1 MDKKQKDLIIMY
13 YEIKRFRE
21 VEKFSIQRIAD
32 YLGLNFRTVRKY
44 LSMTDQE
51 FEACLSTQGSRPYV
65 MDQYKTF
72 VVNYLGEYPDTPASV
87 VHDKLKECFGDFPQ
101 LDPKTVYNYVVKVRG
116 EFNIP
121 KVTRSDRQYT
131 AVPDLP
137 MGQQAQVDFGMKRLR
152 TSKGGWQTVYFFAML
167 LCHSRQKFV
176 LFRDEP
182 FTSQSAVEA
191 HEKAF
196 GFFQGIPR
204 EIVYDQDVV
213 FIHSENKGDYKLTD
227 VFGSYLASRPF
238 KAVFCHAADPESK
251 GKVENV
257 VKYIKQNFLYNRIFT
272 DNETINTEAIAWLN
286 RTGNMMKHNTT
297 CRVPYTEWCNEQ
309 KYLLAYHPIFST
321 DGRNGHKVLK
331 TNVIKYRGNIYSLPF
346 GTYKDD
352 ETKVHVT
359 ESDNQLTISD
369 SLGKVIA
376 SHLIPEGKGRTVIN
390 TSHRRNPSVK
400 VSQLRD
406 QTREFFSYSTD
417 IETFLTNIERL
428 YPRYV
433 RDQLSALLICCEKH
447 GRQNSE
453 IALEFCIRNKIYS
466 ANDFKSVVESQAPDK
481 ATRQKPLSIKP
492 LGGTKTQMIA
502 HIEPQKSDIREYES
516 IFTQNPTDYEPV
528 YTTN

>member
-1 MDKKQKDLIIMY
+1 
-13 YEIKRFRE
+13 
-21 VEKFSIQRIAD
+21 
-32 YLGLNFRTVRKY
+32 
-44 LSMTDQE
+44 
-51 FEACLSTQGSRPYV
+51 
-65 MDQYKTF
+65 
-72 VVNYLGEYPDTPASV
+72 
-87 VHDKLKECFGDFPQ
+87 
-101 LDPKTVYNYVVKVRG
+101 
-116 EFNIP
+116 
-121 KVTRSDRQYT
+121 
-131 AVPDLP
+131 
-137 MGQQAQVDFGMKRLR
+137 
-152 TSKGGWQTVYFFAML
+152 
-167 LCHSRQKFV
+167 
-176 LFRDEP
+176 
-182 FTSQSAVEA
+182 
-191 HEKAF
+191 
-196 GFFQGIPR
+196 
-204 EIVYDQDVV
+204 
-213 FIHSENKGDYKLTD
+213 
-227 VFGSYLASRPF
+227 
-238 KAVFCHAADPESK
+238 
-251 GKVENV
+251 
-257 VKYIKQNFLYNRIFT
+257 
-272 DNETINTEAIAWLN
+272 
-286 RTGNMMKHNTT
+286 MMKHNTT

-321 DGRNGHKVLK
+321 DGRSGHKVLK

-417 IETFLTNIERL
+417 VETFLTNIERL

-466 ANDFKSVVESQAPDK
+466 ANDFKSVVENQAPDK
-481 ATRQKPLSIKP
+481 TTKQKPLSIKP

-516 IFTQNPTDYEPV
+516 IFTQNTTDYEPV

>member
-1 MDKKQKDLIIMY
+1 
-13 YEIKRFRE
+13 
-21 VEKFSIQRIAD
+21 
-32 YLGLNFRTVRKY
+32 
-44 LSMTDQE
+44 
-51 FEACLSTQGSRPYV
+51 
-65 MDQYKTF
+65 
-72 VVNYLGEYPDTPASV
+72 
-87 VHDKLKECFGDFPQ
+87 
-101 LDPKTVYNYVVKVRG
+101 
-116 EFNIP
+116 
-121 KVTRSDRQYT
+121 
-131 AVPDLP
+131 
-137 MGQQAQVDFGMKRLR
+137 
-152 TSKGGWQTVYFFAML
+152 
-167 LCHSRQKFV
+167 

-196 GFFQGIPR
+196 EFFQGIPR

-213 FIHSENKGDYKLTD
+213 FIHSENIGDYKLTD

-272 DNETINTEAIAWLN
+272 NNETINAEAISWLN

-321 DGRNGHKVLK
+321 DGSSGHKVLK
-331 TNVIKYRGNIYSLPF
+331 TNTVKYRGNIYSLPF

-352 ETKVHVT
+352 QTKVNVT

-369 SLGKVIA
+369 SVGKVIA

-417 IETFLTNIERL
+417 IETFLTNIERQ

-447 GRQNSE
+447 GLRNSE
-453 IALEFCIRNKIYS
+453 VALEFCIRNKIYS
-466 ANDFKSVVESQAPDK
+466 ANDFKSVVESQASDK
-481 ATRQKPLSIKP
+481 TTRQKALNIKP
-492 LGGTKTQMIA
+492 LGGPKTQMIA

-516 IFTQNPTDYEPV
+516 IFTPNPTDYEPV